1 MDTPGAGTHQ
11 TSLGERCPSLLQK
24 HTDLMLSASI
34 SAFSSFQSATQAS
47 PLPFFLPSKASAFLV
62 SACQPRL
69 THSLAWAPCCSCRVP
84 SHACCLGANPP
95 PKLLAVDDS
104 QDYRS
109 SARPWWLMSRYFAK
123 SNHFQGLSQYS
134 VSSFS
139 QIGLISAS
147 RRGMWSQ
154 YRIMSKKHELRLRVH
169 VECDVNCAA
178 WRKIPTLQ
186 SPWTISRAFAQACA
200 ILQPAW
206 LWKNQFISQRL
217 GFIIYKTELI

>member
-109 SARPWWLMSRYFAK
+109 SAQPWWLMSRYFAK

-154 YRIMSKKHELRLRVH
+154 YRIKSKK
-169 VECDVNCAA
+169 
-178 WRKIPTLQ
+178 
-186 SPWTISRAFAQACA
+186 AQACTA
-200 ILQPAW
+200 CACRMQCELRPLEENSKAAVPMNDFPCICPGLCSLTSCVALKKSIHLPAPRFHH
-206 LWKNQFISQRL
+206 L
-217 GFIIYKTELI
+217 